1 MVKNILNS
9 SNKTKITNNVKSL
22 LFNKYI
28 LYFICIIAV
37 GNLVYLGMSN
47 DLSTIAVFVLVGFLT
62 SFFSKN
68 MIVILSISL
77 AVSGIIKYGTSISQY
92 EGVEN
97 FDINN
102 MNLKEVKENME
113 NVVDSLMSLKEISKK
128 KTTTKGKKSNE
139 DKTNTESKDLDTFVE
154 NLKGNTISNKNS
166 IISSKEDTEE
176 TE

>member
-9 SNKTKITNNVKSL
+9 SNKNKITNNVKSL

-28 LYFICIIAV
+28 LYFISIIAV

-62 SFFSKN
+62 TFFSKN

-77 AVSGIIKYGTSISQY
+77 AVSGIVKYGTSISQY
-92 EGVEN
+92 EGIEN

-102 MNLKEVKENME
+102 MNLKDVKDNME
-113 NVVDSLMSLKEISKK
+113 TMVESLMELKNSASKK
-128 KTTTKGKKSNE
+128 SKKSKKPNE
-139 DKTNTESKDLDTFVE
+139 DTSSTKEEPEDLDTFVE
-154 NLKGNTISNKNS
+154 NLKGNTISKKNS
-166 IISSKEDTEE
+166 VGSSKEDTE
-176 TE
+176 

>member
-128 KTTTKGKKSNE
+128 KQ
-139 DKTNTESKDLDTFVE
+139 LQ
-154 NLKGNTISNKNS
+154 
-166 IISSKEDTEE
+166 KERNQMKIKLIPNRKI
-176 TE
+176 